1 MKLLTVLG
9 ILLAS
14 LGSSG
19 FAGVSDGNGVSEG
32 IEMSESIGVS
42 EAAYMD
48 EAEKEVFSS
57 EVRKFKSF
65 GFPDLEYNVNEDD
78 FYNWSYF
85 IQSLRADGISD
96 TGITGILGN
105 IKAAGVVKEFTIDGY
120 DDRYCY
126 FETGGSYDFYG
137 AQPSLLSDH
146 EGRLSGGDG
155 HGICRWISERA
166 DELSEFA
173 LDYDYVTF
181 THWVYDGA
189 VQGGQHTCHIPDM
202 EGQTAFLLYELNGE
216 YKDVKE
222 SLSGHQRQAKRRR
235 YFMTGIWILKDLGL
249 GDTAVMPS
257 PVFLWLRRVQV
268 FIKD

>member
-1 MKLLTVLG
+1 MKLLAVLG

-14 LGSSG
+14 LESSG
-19 FAGVSDGNGVSEG
+19 FAGASGVVSEG
-32 IEMSESIGVS
+32 IEMFESFGVS

-48 EAEKEVFSS
+48 EAEKEVFRS
-57 EVRKFKSF
+57 EIRKFKSF

-96 TGITGILGN
+96 TGIAGILGN

-126 FETGGSYDFYG
+126 FETGSSYDFYG

-146 EGRLSGGDG
+146 EGRLSGGEG
-155 HGICRWISERA
+155 HGICQWTSERA

-189 VQGGQHTCHIPDM
+189 VQGVQHTCHIPDI

-222 SLSGHQRQAKRRR
+222 RLLNASTPGEAAQIFHDGYMDFERPWTGGYCSNAESCLSMVEAC
-235 YFMTGIWILKDLGL
+235 TGIY
-249 GDTAVMPS
+249 
-257 PVFLWLRRVQV
+257 
-268 FIKD
+268 